1 MRFVA
6 LAGRSATHALL
17 PTLLSAAT
25 MLLCAAVRGAEPS
38 LEELQ
43 RRLDAAKR
51 QSPAASA
58 AAPVKRPATRTASM
72 VVQSDTPCN
81 LVVDGRPLGALSV
94 AETRSFEVAPGETL
108 VECRSASDPELRYTR
123 TYKFESGT
131 KVVLQIELAAK
142 VQTAREKRE
151 ASIRPPAAS
160 APAVNPVSRPN
171 PPAVAAGIA
180 REAPAAAASSSI
192 ARVAPKPVAEPRSS
206 DTPGWARIRSDL
218 QSMRGQMTFS
228 RGMATLLATTDGADT
243 QTLVNLEGL
252 LKRARWNSALAMGV
266 DDGFLRYGLFW
277 GQSRLD
283 FAVDRAQGA
292 CDSKNNR
299 CLVVVTNGKL
309 NEEAL
314 LELSG
319 RLGSRSPEAIRDVV
333 LPRWRKLVAEGV

>member
-1 MRFVA
+1 MRVIA
-6 LAGRSATHALL
+6 LTDRPATQALL
-17 PTLLSAAT
+17 PIFLSAAS
-25 MLLCAAVRGAEPS
+25 MLLCTAVRGAEPS

-43 RRLDAAKR
+43 RRLDAARR
-51 QSPAASA
+51 QSPVASA
-58 AAPVKRPATRTASM
+58 AAPLKRPATRSASM

-81 LVVDGRPLGALSV
+81 LVVDGRPLGALSA

-108 VECRSASDPELRYTR
+108 VECRSASDPEVKYTKA
-123 TYKFESGT
+123 YKFESGT
-131 KVVLQIELAAK
+131 KVVLQIELAIK

-151 ASIRPPAAS
+151 ASIRLPAAS
-160 APAVNPVSRPN
+160 TPGVNPVSRPS
-171 PPAVAAGIA
+171 PPAVAAGVA
-180 REAPAAAASSSI
+180 REAPASAAASSI
-192 ARVAPKPVAEPRSS
+192 ARVAPKPVAEQRSS
-206 DTPGWARIRSDL
+206 DASGWARIRSDL

-228 RGMATLLATTDGADT
+228 RGMATLLATTDGTDA

-266 DDGFLRYGLFW
+266 DDGFLRYSFFW

-299 CLVVVTNGKL
+299 CLLVMTNGKL
-309 NEEAL
+309 NQEAL

-319 RLGSRSPEAIRDVV
+319 RLGSRSPEAIRDVI
-333 LPRWRKLVAEGV
+333 LPRWRRMVADGV